1 MPPANWATGAWC
13 SLQAS
18 ILPPFPHPSLPRKR
32 GRVRVGGALPNELG
46 ERIELEPSPGL
57 EPGSPRYKSGASPQ
71 CFEGQNGLKLM
82 VLAGGIKPPAS
93 ALRERRSID

>member
-18 ILPPFPHPSLPRKR
+18 ILPPPTYQI
-32 GRVRVGGALPNELG
+32 GALPNELR
-46 ERIELEPSPGL
+46 ER
-57 EPGSPRYKSGASPQ
+57 SGALTWTLNQAPRLTRA
-71 CFEGQNGLKLM
+71 EHHRNALRAM